1 MRKALLFFVC
11 LIIAG
16 IIAFYAGYYFY
27 QSNRS
32 QVEIEEQSVL
42 RQGVRSDSE
51 PQKKSYYLLKI
62 EGNQLIVY
70 QMPEKVI
77 YDSIKVD
84 SLILQEKDMPAL
96 LEGKECMALT
106 EVFEFLESCMS

>member
-16 IIAFYAGYYFY
+16 IIAFYAGYYLY

-32 QVEIEEQSVL
+32 QVEIEEQPVL
-42 RQGVRSDSE
+42 KRGVRSDSE
-51 PQKKSYYLLKI
+51 PPKRPYYLLKI

-70 QMPEKVI
+70 QMPEEII
-77 YDSIKVD
+77 YDSVKVD

-96 LEGKECMALT
+96 LEGKEYVELT